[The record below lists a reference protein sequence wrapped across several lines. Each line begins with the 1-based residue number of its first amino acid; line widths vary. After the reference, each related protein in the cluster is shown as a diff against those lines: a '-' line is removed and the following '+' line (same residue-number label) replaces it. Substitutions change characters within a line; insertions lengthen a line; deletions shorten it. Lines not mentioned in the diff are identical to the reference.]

1 MNILPK
7 LPVCPYCNAIYRY
20 GEVKNLSKYKNVK
33 CRHCKKIFKVS
44 YKKRRA
50 VYLTVFCIFLIL
62 LNILFYNIFRNMT
75 IYISL
80 SITVLLL
87 CIAFFLLPYT
97 VKFLKS
103 DINKRIEKEEKRI
116 KRRKNNFV

>member
-20 GEVKNLSKYKNVK
+20 GEVKNLSKYKNIK
-33 CRHCKKIFKVS
+33 CRHCKKIFRVS
-44 YKKRRA
+44 SKKRKA
-50 VYLTVFCIFLIL
+50 VYLTVVSIILIL
-62 LNILFYNIFRNMT
+62 INLLFYNIFRNMT

-87 CIAFFLLPYT
+87 CVAFLLLPYT
-97 VKFLKS
+97 VKFVKS
-103 DINKRIEKEEKRI
+103 DINKKIEKENKKAKRI
-116 KRRKNNFV
+116 KK